1 MKINIFGSTGIIGE
15 KSLKLAKSYFP
26 NIKINLLVVN
36 SNINKLIKQC
46 EYYKPKYICI
56 KKTIL
61 INKIK
66 NKISKKIKIIHH
78 DNLFNFLK
86 SNKSDLSILAIS
98 GYNALDYFEPIVNNT
113 KFLGL
118 VNKEIIVSSGH
129 LFKKKKYLNKTIIFP
144 IDSEHFSLFYYF
156 KNRKFD
162 ISKIKKIYLTA
173 SGGPFLNYKKSQLS
187 NVTYK
192 DAINHP
198 KWKMGYKNSIDSATL
213 ANKCLELIE
222 AHYLF
227 NIPYNKLDIKIHPQS
242 LIHSIIEYNDGFS
255 MFNYFYNDMD
265 IPILNF
271 YNFSQKN
278 SSFNVPKKFSL
289 SKKLDLNFDI
299 PDKEI
304 FPIYKTFQK
313 IANQGI
319 EKKIMFNVIN
329 EYAVNLF
336 KKRKIKFN
344 DISHFVDK
352 YISLDLKFKLT
363 NIKNIIDFQSN
374 VKNRL
379 DNENIF

>member
-129 LFKKKKYLNKTIIFP
+129 LFKKK
-144 IDSEHFSLFYYF
+144 
-156 KNRKFD
+156 
-162 ISKIKKIYLTA
+162 
-173 SGGPFLNYKKSQLS
+173 
-187 NVTYK
+187 
-192 DAINHP
+192 
-198 KWKMGYKNSIDSATL
+198 
-213 ANKCLELIE
+213 
-222 AHYLF
+222 
-227 NIPYNKLDIKIHPQS
+227 NI
-242 LIHSIIEYNDGFS
+242 
-255 MFNYFYNDMD
+255 
-265 IPILNF
+265 
-271 YNFSQKN
+271 
-278 SSFNVPKKFSL
+278 
-289 SKKLDLNFDI
+289 
-299 PDKEI
+299 
-304 FPIYKTFQK
+304 
-313 IANQGI
+313 
-319 EKKIMFNVIN
+319 
-329 EYAVNLF
+329 
-336 KKRKIKFN
+336 
-344 DISHFVDK
+344 
-352 YISLDLKFKLT
+352 
-363 NIKNIIDFQSN
+363 
-374 VKNRL
+374 
-379 DNENIF
+379 